1 MPGVCGRRMTAR
13 TRARKL
19 LVCDDRAR
27 GAVRVLMRRILIVLS
42 ALVAAAG
49 LVTPSGATR
58 SQPPS
63 ELVIRTKIVTSGGLY
78 VEGALTYASV
88 SDRHGRV
95 LVTKRI
101 DKRVTLLLGTGPFR
115 VRSWV
120 RPCDGNCSVL
130 DPPTDRCGRAFRL
143 APGRKLV
150 ATIRVQAAHP
160 CVISFRRV

>member
-1 MPGVCGRRMTAR
+1 
-13 TRARKL
+13 
-19 LVCDDRAR
+19 
-27 GAVRVLMRRILIVLS
+27 MRRILIFLIVVS

-63 ELVIRTKIVTSGGLY
+63 ELVIRTKIVTSGRLY
-78 VEGALTYASV
+78 VEGALTYVSV
-88 SDRHGRV
+88 SDGQGRV
-95 LVTKRI
+95 LTTRRI
-101 DKRVTLLLGTGPFR
+101 DKRVTLLLGVGRFR
-115 VRSWV
+115 LRSWV

-160 CVISFRRV
+160 CVISFRRA